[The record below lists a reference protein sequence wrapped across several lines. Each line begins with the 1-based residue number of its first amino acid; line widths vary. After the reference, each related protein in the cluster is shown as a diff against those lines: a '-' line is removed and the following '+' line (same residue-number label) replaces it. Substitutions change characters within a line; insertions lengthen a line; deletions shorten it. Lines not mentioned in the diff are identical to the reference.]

1 MSIKQD
7 LRDLKALV
15 HERGFQVV
23 TLIAESEGDAGGVN
37 KEAKAKTIYKSY
49 DSKGIRTTIQ
59 LDSDCIIMMSPEVL
73 TMPRLWEQHAVEV
86 KEKLGILERISSL
99 LGNLGF
105 WLLLVLSLVP
115 LAYTWD
121 KLADRSLIAV
131 SAIPAI
137 IIALFR
143 RQLLSLL
150 RKLLLRPVFW
160 AIGRYSRR
168 SFRR

>member
-1 MSIKQD
+1 MTSIKQD

-59 LDSDCIIMMSPEVL
+59 LDSDCIIMISPEVL
-73 TMPRLWEQHAVEV
+73 TMPRLWEQHAIAV

-99 LGNLGF
+99 VGKLGF
-105 WLLLVLSLVP
+105 LLLLLLSLSP
-115 LAYTWD
+115 FIAWD
-121 KLADRSLIAV
+121 ELADRSLIAV
-131 SAIPAI
+131 SAVPATI
-137 IIALFR
+137 ITIFFR
-143 RQLLSLL
+143 QVISLL
-150 RKLLLRPVFW
+150 RRLLLRPVFW